1 MRSVIRVREEGTS
14 QSLHFPLETLP
25 PPSALSKPR
34 IPQHRLRQE
43 EQGLGESSEG
53 SGNLSRFLPHPQASS
68 RVGSPL
74 PLWLLCAGPLPAPLA
89 AGPDASPPCA
99 GQRGAGTQ
107 TGVTPAPKAASL
119 CSSRSR
125 ERPASPPSSPS
136 DPPSQGLVGSS
147 AGPSPPPPHARS
159 PPPPSCARG
168 PVTQLVS
175 LQSES
180 PQVASSPCGWSL
192 PFSCYQG
199 GSASPLPP
207 PGLGSGL
214 SCSFSEDCL

>member
-1 MRSVIRVREEGTS
+1 MRHSPHHPPC
-14 QSLHFPLETLP
+14 QSPGFPSTD
-25 PPSALSKPR
+25 
-34 IPQHRLRQE
+34 LRRRSRAWE
-43 EQGLGESSEG
+43 NGSEG
-53 SGNLSRFLPHPQASS
+53 SGNLSPLSPPPPGQLRGWQSAAALASVRGALTCS
-68 RVGSPL
+68 A
-74 PLWLLCAGPLPAPLA
+74 CH
-89 AGPDASPPCA
+89 GPDASLPCA
-99 GQRGAGTQ
+99 GKCGAGTQ
-107 TGVTPAPKAASL
+107 TGVTTASKAASR

-125 ERPASPPSSPS
+125 EGPASPPSSLS

-147 AGPSPPPPHARS
+147 TGPSPPPPHAPS

-192 PFSCYQG
+192 PFSCCQG

-207 PGLGSGL
+207 SGLGSGL
-214 SCSFSEDCL
+214 FCSFSEDCL